1 MRDRASGTAAAF
13 GVSIFEMSTLEVKS
27 VVKAFKVLE
36 VFTGR
41 EQLLS
46 LGEIAARSH
55 LGKSSAQR
63 LTHTL
68 QKLGYLTQD
77 PASRRYMLGIRVL
90 DPAFG
95 YLRSHPL
102 IDKAAP
108 ILLDLRRT
116 IGERVDLSLLD
127 RGALIYVLRL
137 QSKRE
142 GVLTAAHVGLR
153 IPLYCAAGGRAVL
166 AKLSE
171 AEAIRALKSAR
182 PHQHTPKTVTDL
194 DMIMKEVRKGR
205 RLGFSLQVEQWR
217 LGEIA
222 LGAAITDGF
231 GRPIGAIHVVGSTME
246 WTAANF
252 ERKMSAHVLA
262 AAQAISEGLAFGPS

>member
-1 MRDRASGTAAAF
+1 
-13 GVSIFEMSTLEVKS
+13 MSSLEVKS
-27 VVKAFKVLE
+27 VGKAFRVLE

-46 LGEIAARSH
+46 LGEIASRSH
-55 LGKSSAQR
+55 LDKSAAQR
-63 LTHTL
+63 FTHTL
-68 QKLGYLTQD
+68 QKLGYLDQD
-77 PASRRYMLGIRVL
+77 PVSRRYMLGIRVL

-102 IDKAAP
+102 IEKAAP

-127 RGALIYVLRL
+127 RGALVYVLRL

-142 GVLTAAHVGLR
+142 SVLTAAHVGLR

-166 AKLSE
+166 AKLGD
-171 AEAIRALKSAR
+171 AEAAR
-182 PHQHTPKTVTDL
+182 MIKGFRYRQHTPKTIIDPEL
-194 DMIMKEVRKGR
+194 IMRQVRKSR
-205 RLGFSLQVEQWR
+205 RSGFALQVEQWR

-222 LGAAITDGF
+222 MGAAITNDL
-231 GRPIGAIHVVGSTME
+231 GRPIGAVHVVGSTAE
-246 WTAANF
+246 WTAASF
-252 ERKMSAHVLA
+252 EKKMSSHLVA
-262 AAQAISEGLAFGPS
+262 ATQAISDGLVT

>member
-1 MRDRASGTAAAF
+1 
-13 GVSIFEMSTLEVKS
+13 MSSLEVKS
-27 VVKAFKVLE
+27 VGKAFKVLE

-46 LGEIAARSH
+46 LGEITTRTR
-55 LGKSSAQR
+55 LDKSAVQR

-68 QKLGYLTQD
+68 QKLGYLDQD
-77 PASRRYMLGIRVL
+77 PVSRRYMLGIRVL

-102 IDKAAP
+102 IEKAAP

-127 RGALIYVLRL
+127 RGALVYVLRL

-142 GVLTAAHVGLR
+142 SVLTAAHVGLR

-166 AKLSE
+166 AKLSD
-171 AEAIRALKSAR
+171 AEATRMVKNFR
-182 PHQHTPKTVTDL
+182 YHQHTPKTITAPQL
-194 DMIMKEVRKGR
+194 IMKEVRKSR
-205 RLGFSLQVEQWR
+205 RLGFALQVEQWR

-222 LGAAITDGF
+222 LGAAITNDL
-231 GRPIGAIHVVGSTME
+231 GRPIGAVHVVGSTTE
-246 WTAANF
+246 WSAANF
-252 ERKMSAHVLA
+252 ERKMSSHLIATT
-262 AAQAISEGLAFGPS
+262 QAISDGLVS